1 MYRFLLSPRWVAL
14 QVLALVLVVVFVV
27 LGFWQLGRFG
37 VPRAAGDAT
46 PVPLAEV
53 VAPGAERAVQE
64 DAADRL
70 VTVSGRYL
78 PGEQVL
84 VAGRVRDGV
93 LGYHV
98 VTPVLSL
105 EGAALLVDRGWVA
118 EPAAAAPAPAA
129 EVTLTGFLR
138 EAETAADSGPTTTA
152 GPPAGQ
158 VLFIGEGLID
168 RLPEPAYRGYLQL
181 TEQQPPAGTAPA
193 PLATD
198 AGQGRDGGVGPGVNL
213 GYAAQWWAFAAAVVF
228 FLVRA
233 ARLEVADRRT
243 NAQARDVQE
252 ANDAKEAND
261 AQARS
266 AGSVRPGG
274 QPLPAHDLALG
285 DKGHEGDRAGEQD
298 QDRAPD
304 RPAAA
309 AGQVDRDDQ
318 VDEVDP
324 AVHGRDDLQRPLH
337 VREVVQRHGDQH
349 QGDQEHAGREGKDAE
364 AGQR

>member
-1 MYRFLLSPRWVAL
+1 VYRFLLSPRWVAL
-14 QVLALVLVVVFVV
+14 QVLALVLVVAFVV

-37 VPRAAGDAT
+37 VQRTAGDAA
-46 PVPLAEV
+46 PAPLTEV
-53 VAPGAERAVQE
+53 VAPGPESAVPE

-98 VTPVLSL
+98 VTPVLSS
-105 EGAALLVDRGWVA
+105 EGATLLVDRGWVA

-129 EVTLTGFLR
+129 GVTLTGFLR
-138 EAETAADSGPTTTA
+138 EAETAADSGPITSA

-158 VLFIGEGLID
+158 VLFIGERLID
-168 RLPEPAYRGYLQL
+168 RLPQPAYRGYLQL

-198 AGQGRDGGVGPGVNL
+198 AGQGRHGGVGPGVNL

-243 NAQARDVQE
+243 SERTRDPKDAKDVQP
-252 ANDAKEAND
+252 
-261 AQARS
+261 RS
-266 AGSVRPGG
+266 AGSVRRGE

-349 QGDQEHAGREGKDAE
+349 QGDQEHAGREGEDAE